1 MFIHY
6 RFTLLFLFF
15 ICLCSCEKDKKESSD
30 HEIELVV
37 PNQYNSKVIIENKEN
52 IENINVYYTYDSL
65 NQELLIGFP
74 KENNLVIKSSR
85 FESKS
90 QKFTKIN
97 IEHVKIKDFL
107 LTNEKAVSFESLPNE
122 LFIKM
127 ILK

>member
-15 ICLCSCEKDKKESSD
+15 ICLCSCEKDKKDSSG

-90 QKFTKIN
+90 QKFIKIN
-97 IEHVKIKDFL
+97 IEHVQIKDFL

-122 LFIKM
+122 LFIQM

>member
-15 ICLCSCEKDKKESSD
+15 ICLCSCEKDKKDSSD

-52 IENINVYYTYDSL
+52 IENIDVYYTYDSL

-90 QKFTKIN
+90 QQFTKIN
-97 IEHVKIKDFL
+97 IEHVQIKDFL